1 MTKFL
6 LPLLLL
12 SSSIAQDKDSLS
24 TTVSDTI
31 QIDQIQ
37 KELSDSTNINTLD
50 RITESDA
57 IEELGSAE
65 QSQEKTYNDSIEE
78 SIPLPDVRRL
88 TKETDKL
95 DFDKPFFELK
105 SSIDL
110 LHQQVDSLK
119 KVISTYEKGKGAMPT
134 IDEDLLN
141 LIKVPQLRHR
151 VELQNGTIVNGEII
165 EEDELGIIIQ
175 TSIGQLAIEKDRIID
190 IMEDLPPIAKVELI
204 SEPFVDAFPDREEIT
219 GSIKNIGTKRADFVR
234 VIAHLWSPTTS
245 LLQQDSVFISGK
257 NQKYYTGIKSDSA
270 LEPGAIVDFKITIPI
285 TEADEVSYRTYEVR
299 WESYK

>member
-12 SSSIAQDKDSLS
+12 SNSIAQDSLS

-31 QIDQIQ
+31 QIDQIK

-65 QSQEKTYNDSIEE
+65 QNQEKTYNDSIEE
-78 SIPLPDVRRL
+78 SIPLPDVRKL

-119 KVISTYEKGKGAMPT
+119 KVISTYEEGKGAMPT

-270 LEPGAIVDFKITIPI
+270 LEPGAIVDFKITIPL

>member
-1 MTKFL
+1 MTKFF

-12 SSSIAQDKDSLS
+12 SNSIAQDSLS

-65 QSQEKTYNDSIEE
+65 QNQEKTYNDSIEE

-119 KVISTYEKGKGAMPT
+119 KVISTYEEGKGTMPT

-219 GSIKNIGTKRADFVR
+219 GSIKNLGAKRADFVR

-270 LEPGAIVDFKITIPI
+270 LEPGAIVDFKITIPL

>member
-1 MTKFL
+1 MTKIF

-12 SSSIAQDKDSLS
+12 SNSIAQESLS

-37 KELSDSTNINTLD
+37 KELSDSTNINPLD

-65 QSQEKTYNDSIEE
+65 QNQEKTYNDSIEE
-78 SIPLPDVRRL
+78 SIPLPGVRRL

-119 KVISTYEKGKGAMPT
+119 KVISTYEEGKGAMPT

-270 LEPGAIVDFKITIPI
+270 LEPGAIVDFKITIPL

>member
-1 MTKFL
+1 MTKFF

-12 SSSIAQDKDSLS
+12 SNSIAQESLS

-31 QIDQIQ
+31 QIDQIK

-65 QSQEKTYNDSIEE
+65 QNQEKTYNDSIEE

-119 KVISTYEKGKGAMPT
+119 KVISTYEEGKGAMPT

-270 LEPGAIVDFKITIPI
+270 LEPGAIVDFKITIPL

>member
-65 QSQEKTYNDSIEE
+65 QNQEKTYNDSIEE

-151 VELQNGTIVNGEII
+151 VELQNGTIINGEII

-285 TEADEVSYRTYEVR
+285 TKADEVSYRTYEVR

>member
-50 RITESDA
+50 RIMESDA
-57 IEELGSAE
+57 IKELGSAE
-65 QSQEKTYNDSIEE
+65 QNQEKTYNDSIEE

-88 TKETDKL
+88 IKETDKL
-95 DFDKPFFELK
+95 DSDKPFFELK

-204 SEPFVDAFPDREEIT
+204 SDPFVDAFPDREEIT

>member
-65 QSQEKTYNDSIEE
+65 QNQEKTYNDSIEE

-285 TEADEVSYRTYEVR
+285 TKADEVSYRTYEVR

>member
-1 MTKFL
+1 MTKFF

-12 SSSIAQDKDSLS
+12 SNSIAQESLS

-37 KELSDSTNINTLD
+37 KELSDSTNINPID

-65 QSQEKTYNDSIEE
+65 QNQEKTYNDSIEE

-190 IMEDLPPIAKVELI
+190 IMEDLPPVAKVELI

-270 LEPGAIVDFKITIPI
+270 LEPGAIVDFKITIPL

>member
-1 MTKFL
+1 MTKFF

-12 SSSIAQDKDSLS
+12 SNSIAQESLS

-37 KELSDSTNINTLD
+37 KELSNSTNINTLN
-50 RITESDA
+50 RSTESHA
-57 IEELGSAE
+57 
-65 QSQEKTYNDSIEE
+65 IEE
-78 SIPLPDVRRL
+78 SIPLPDVRKL

-119 KVISTYEKGKGAMPT
+119 KLISTYEEGKGAMPT

-165 EEDELGIIIQ
+165 EKGKYPNLILKRD
-175 TSIGQLAIEKDRIID
+175 D
-190 IMEDLPPIAKVELI
+190 KVEI
-204 SEPFVDAFPDREEIT
+204 VHF
-219 GSIKNIGTKRADFVR
+219 IG
-234 VIAHLWSPTTS
+234 
-245 LLQQDSVFISGK
+245 G
-257 NQKYYTGIKSDSA
+257 G
-270 LEPGAIVDFKITIPI
+270 
-285 TEADEVSYRTYEVR
+285 
-299 WESYK
+299 

>member
-95 DFDKPFFELK
+95 DSDKPFFELK

-204 SEPFVDAFPDREEIT
+204 SDPFVDAFPDREEIT

>member
-65 QSQEKTYNDSIEE
+65 QNQEKTYNDSIEE

-95 DFDKPFFELK
+95 DSDKPFFELK

-204 SEPFVDAFPDREEIT
+204 SDPFVDAFPDREEIT